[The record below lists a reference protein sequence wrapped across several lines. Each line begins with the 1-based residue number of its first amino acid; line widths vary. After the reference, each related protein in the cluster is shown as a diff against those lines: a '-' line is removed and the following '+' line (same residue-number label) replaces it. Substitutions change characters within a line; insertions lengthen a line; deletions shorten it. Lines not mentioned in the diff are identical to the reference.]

1 MKLSKIKYF
10 NIFFRYKKEDLES
23 IVFTNNQYN
32 ENVIFDIAIIFGGV
46 SMIPYRLD
54 AAINLYNSKKVKK
67 ILVSGGIGFLSL
79 DRKNRE
85 AHKMQEYLLING
97 VKKED
102 IIIEDKSRNTYE
114 NIIKSSIILKESY
127 NLENIKIILITS
139 DFHLKRCMELMKK
152 NTSVK
157 DPYGIGIKDGKN
169 DLENWHSYSKG
180 RKNIRV
186 EAILLTYYAKKNK
199 IADLEIEM

>member
-10 NIFFRYKKEDLES
+10 DIFFKYKKEDLES

-54 AAINLYNSKKVKK
+54 AAINLYNNKKVKK

-114 NIIKSSIILKESY
+114 NIIKSSSILKESY

>member
-54 AAINLYNSKKVKK
+54 AAINLYNNKKVKK

-79 DRKNRE
+79 DRKNKE

>member
-54 AAINLYNSKKVKK
+54 AAINLYNNKKVKK

-85 AHKMQEYLLING
+85 AHKMQKYLLING

-102 IIIEDKSRNTYE
+102 IIIEDKSRNTYK
-114 NIIKSSIILKESY
+114 NIIKSYIILKESY
-127 NLENIKIILITS
+127 NLGNTKIILITS

-199 IADLEIEM
+199 IANLEIEM